1 MNGTWLYRWRGLAP
15 DGNISIGHV
24 LANNNLSVRR
34 ALIEQNLQ
42 PLSVRT
48 AGYIGPGY
56 WRKHQLAAL
65 MAQLASLLGAGLPLR
80 ESLGLLAE
88 DHPRAGWRC
97 LLRLLSDKIE
107 QGLTLSQALADFPQ
121 IFPPVYCA
129 MMALGELTGR
139 LDQCCHTLA
148 EQQTRLDRL
157 SKRVLAALRYP
168 LFILFTAAAVIGLM
182 LMVVLP
188 EFARLYAQLNA
199 PLPAST
205 RYLLGLAEHAGGF
218 SLTAL
223 MIFVVPYA
231 IYRRVCHLY
240 PGLRHQ
246 VLNWLLYLP
255 GLGALIR
262 HHNLYQLFQSLA
274 MTHPAGVTLDN
285 SLDVAARAVSHYGY
299 RQAVLGLRRHIQQG
313 YALHQA
319 FYRHNL
325 FPSHCHQLIKT
336 GEFSGTLDQ
345 VFQQLSLMHEQR
357 TQQLSDALAQL
368 AEPLL
373 LLILGSIVCALM
385 MMLYLPL
392 MQLGDVFG
400 HY

>member
-1 MNGTWLYRWRGLAP
+1 MAGRVGVGGTRDHVLGGIDAGAWGAGMNGRWLYRWRGLAP
-15 DGNISIGHV
+15 DGNISIGHL
-24 LANNNLSVRR
+24 LANNNVSVRR

-231 IYRRVCHLY
+231 MYRRVCHLY

-246 VLNWLLYLP
+246 VLNWLLY
-255 GLGALIR
+255 
-262 HHNLYQLFQSLA
+262 
-274 MTHPAGVTLDN
+274 
-285 SLDVAARAVSHYGY
+285 
-299 RQAVLGLRRHIQQG
+299 
-313 YALHQA
+313 
-319 FYRHNL
+319 
-325 FPSHCHQLIKT
+325 
-336 GEFSGTLDQ
+336 
-345 VFQQLSLMHEQR
+345 
-357 TQQLSDALAQL
+357 
-368 AEPLL
+368 
-373 LLILGSIVCALM
+373 
-385 MMLYLPL
+385 
-392 MQLGDVFG
+392 
-400 HY
+400 